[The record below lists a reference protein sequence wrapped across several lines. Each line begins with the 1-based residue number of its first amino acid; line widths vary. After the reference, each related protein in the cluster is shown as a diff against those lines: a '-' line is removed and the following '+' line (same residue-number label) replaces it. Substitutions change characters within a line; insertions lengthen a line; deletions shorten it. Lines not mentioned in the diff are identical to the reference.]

1 MTQHNEAVRS
11 TFQYTN
17 LSSRYRDGS
26 RTPSDIELEDR
37 SVGNSQTD
45 FAEGSSA
52 PSTRA
57 AFRNIQNRP
66 PIPGHTATTDS
77 SPVRRRPV
85 PLINVSS
92 DQITQASQQTGP
104 GQDGDISDANAR
116 SSASMEEAG
125 HDAERRRLLSTP
137 DNIRVLNDQHL
148 SIDGS
153 YCTSIIC
160 PS

>member
-37 SVGNSQTD
+37 SVGNSQVD
-45 FAEGSSA
+45 IPEGSDAS
-52 PSTRA
+52 STRA
-57 AFRNIQNRP
+57 AFRSIQNRP
-66 PIPGHTATTDS
+66 PIPGLSTAADS
-77 SPVRRRPV
+77 SPIRRRPV
-85 PLINVSS
+85 PLINISS
-92 DQITQASQQTGP
+92 DEITQASQQTGE
-104 GQDGDISDANAR
+104 GQDGDISDTNPR
-116 SSASMEEAG
+116 SSASMEEAD
-125 HDAERRRLLSTP
+125 DAERRQLLSTS

-148 SIDGS
+148 SIDGT
-153 YCTSIIC
+153 YCTSINR